1 MPATGHGTASAM
13 AKSAWIAYLTTLL
26 RTAGAGDM
34 PMDLGS
40 QPLGWT
46 ISSEL
51 LPGTVVGQ
59 GRYVLAEKLCEVC
72 RLPESTSQPQHLA
85 LPLPSQRLLLDDGQ
99 WQGQVIPYEG
109 LAAAIASDLPHPQI
123 RLQFLPAVHEY
134 AVSHLQRHQLY
145 HDATFRYNFGQ
156 RLGKGSF
163 GEAWRAV
170 TLDGSM
176 KEVVL
181 KRLFVEKGE
190 HVRRSGER
198 EIYFGSILQH
208 RHHIA
213 RFLESFEEVSL
224 PEDGRRQVEL
234 WLVFENEGFSLTH
247 FLFKTQPGSQ
257 VVERSTFWWLV
268 KQGLPWGGQ
277 VIKNFAY
284 QLLQGLA
291 VAHAANITH
300 RDVKGSNVFVTDT
313 WPPIVRLGDF
323 GSALKAPPTEDVRKL
338 YGPEGPTEDDET
350 SEYKP
355 PEAGL
360 FDEMLLR
367 RVGLAASPDHWHNR
381 SYDMWSLGVLL
392 LELVLGTRDLYHVD
406 DRRWLKEE
414 FQLGKEHI
422 PEERIG
428 QGRMLLA
435 LLDLCLGPNAAPTAP
450 LLWFLKSEPE
460 LSVPAGGQKCSG
472 AEFAERLR
480 QQDAAG
486 VGLPN
491 AAGRDLLRRLLQ
503 WDPNERIQAQDAL
516 KHPWFD
522 DGVDLPPLR
531 VFKSAGGGLG
541 KASREDE
548 VQEVNMQVDDETTEG
563 ALSGWSEDWS
573 WSEGFEETDGA
584 LAEWDDDEV
593 DTFAGEYTISS
604 SCPGLYTHV
613 ASDEDVGR
621 RKDMEDR
628 HSIHNISASCHGGQA
643 GYLAI
648 FDGHGGDWTSSWLA
662 RSLHRRLLRANQSV
676 NASLETAF
684 AAFDKEQLHYRN
696 VIGDNGTGSTAL
708 VGVLCNCTLH
718 LANLGDCRA
727 VGAFRNMRGADAME
741 AEEKMWPRGAR
752 VEVKDARSDEL
763 RGQRGTVVEVRVAE
777 AAPGRPRRIFCVVR
791 LLRDGTL
798 RPFRAQSLQLL
809 SELRAVR
816 LTKDHKPGVPEETRR
831 IEALGGKIDWLKSTH
846 VQGDQSGD
854 IRSARVA
861 GLATSRS
868 FTGIERRPLVSAEP
882 EFHTLPLKP
891 CAVEGRCKAEGSRDD
906 SQPLLPAFVVL
917 ASDGV
922 WDVLD
927 DQIAVDLVWD
937 LLGSA
942 QDPRR
947 GVAGVL
953 QEAAQLVVQA
963 AKDRGSTDNLTCLIL
978 LLNLD

>member
-548 VQEVNMQVDDETTEG
+548 VQAHSADGPRIGAGVRALRKRTERWPNGTMMKSTPLLESTRSAPPAQGFTHMWHLMKMWADGKTWRTDTPFTTSQPPATVDRLATWPSSMVMG
-563 ALSGWSEDWS
+563 AIGLPVGWRDHCTGACCGPIRASMLRWKLPLRLSTRNNFITGMSLA
-573 WSEGFEETDGA
+573 TMA
-584 LAEWDDDEV
+584 LAALLW
-593 DTFAGEYTISS
+593 
-604 SCPGLYTHV
+604 
-613 ASDEDVGR
+613 
-621 RKDMEDR
+621 
-628 HSIHNISASCHGGQA
+628 SASCA
-643 GYLAI
+643 TAPCT
-648 FDGHGGDWTSSWLA
+648 WPTS
-662 RSLHRRLLRANQSV
+662 
-676 NASLETAF
+676 ETVERWEPSATC
-684 AAFDKEQLHYRN
+684 
-696 VIGDNGTGSTAL
+696 V
-708 VGVLCNCTLH
+708 VLTQWRPKRKC
-718 LANLGDCRA
+718 G
-727 VGAFRNMRGADAME
+727 
-741 AEEKMWPRGAR
+741 P
-752 VEVKDARSDEL
+752 
-763 RGQRGTVVEVRVAE
+763 
-777 AAPGRPRRIFCVVR
+777 AAPG
-791 LLRDGTL
+791 
-798 RPFRAQSLQLL
+798 
-809 SELRAVR
+809 
-816 LTKDHKPGVPEETRR
+816 
-831 IEALGGKIDWLKSTH
+831 
-846 VQGDQSGD
+846 
-854 IRSARVA
+854 
-861 GLATSRS
+861 
-868 FTGIERRPLVSAEP
+868 
-882 EFHTLPLKP
+882 
-891 CAVEGRCKAEGSRDD
+891 
-906 SQPLLPAFVVL
+906 
-917 ASDGV
+917 
-922 WDVLD
+922 
-927 DQIAVDLVWD
+927 
-937 LLGSA
+937 
-942 QDPRR
+942 
-947 GVAGVL
+947 
-953 QEAAQLVVQA
+953 
-963 AKDRGSTDNLTCLIL
+963 
-978 LLNLD
+978 